1 MNLNA
6 AAIVCGHIAMKQ
18 HPILRAERGPS
29 LSPEDSGWQFLC
41 CAVVQEN
48 EDEARVWTIREVL
61 RLEPGL
67 APWIDSKV
75 RSVVQR
81 ANEDSNWVLLISEE
95 E

>member
-48 EDEARVWTIREVL
+48 EDEANPLGAQAVGNWR
-61 RLEPGL
+61 RLP
-67 APWIDSKV
+67 
-75 RSVVQR
+75 
-81 ANEDSNWVLLISEE
+81 
-95 E
+95 